1 LYLFWVTPIPGSSR
15 RPVAIGLSAAALAL
29 LAACSSGSSGSAAST
44 GAAGTTGAAASS
56 GTGSAASGSAASGSA
71 GNALLAA
78 ATGAQSINSAVTTL
92 RIQVSGSQASTE
104 TGTLQYQRTPNLM
117 SQDMH
122 IAAEGG
128 NTEIKMIL
136 TGTDMYFSEPGLP
149 TGKTWMKFGLAAL
162 KGKSAS
168 FAQLIQS
175 MQSNNFTNQ
184 AQLFAVAKDAHVVG
198 QATIDGVA
206 TTEYAGS
213 FKASDAV
220 KELSPAARNVLGT
233 QLTSLG
239 DSTVSFRE
247 WIDGQHHMRQVIENE
262 TVKGHA
268 VTTTMNVTAINEPV
282 KIALPA
288 ASDVTSS

>member
-1 LYLFWVTPIPGSSR
+1 MTPIPASSL
-15 RPVAIGLSAAALAL
+15 RPVAIGLSAAALTL
-29 LAACSSGSSGSAAST
+29 LAACSSGSSGSASGTPAST
-44 GAAGTTGAAASS
+44 GAGSAA
-56 GTGSAASGSAASGSA
+56 TGSAASGSAGSA
-71 GNALLAA
+71 LLTA
-78 ATGAQSINSAVTTL
+78 ATQAQNINSAVTTL
-92 RIQVSGSQASTE
+92 RIQVTGSQASTE
-104 TGTLQYQRTPNLM
+104 TGTLQYQRTPSLM

-184 AQLFAVAKDAHVVG
+184 AQLFAVAKNAHQVG
-198 QATIDGVA
+198 TATIDGVS
-206 TTEYAGS
+206 TTEYTGS
-213 FKASDAV
+213 FKASDAISA
-220 KELSPAARNVLGT
+220 LSPGVRSVLGA

-239 DSTVSFRE
+239 DSVITFHE

-282 KIALPA
+282 TIALPA
-288 ASDVTSS
+288 ASEVTSS

>member
-1 LYLFWVTPIPGSSR
+1 VT
-15 RPVAIGLSAAALAL
+15 VGLSAAALAL
-29 LAACSSGSSGSAAST
+29 LAACSSGGSSSATSAS
-44 GAAGTTGAAASS
+44 GATAGT
-56 GTGSAASGSAASGSA
+56 GTAASGSASS
-71 GNALLAA
+71 ALLAA

-92 RIQVSGSQASTE
+92 KIQVSGSQASTE
-104 TGTLQYQRTPNLM
+104 TGALQYQRTPSMM

-220 KELSPAARNVLGT
+220 KALSPAVRNVLGA

-247 WIDGQHHMRQVIENE
+247 WIDGQHHMRQVIEDE

-268 VTTTMNVTAINEPV
+268 VTTTMNVTAINQPV

-288 ASDVTSS
+288 ASEITGS

>member
-1 LYLFWVTPIPGSSR
+1 LYLFWVTPIPASSR
-15 RPVAIGLSAAALAL
+15 RSVTIGLSAAALAL
-29 LAACSSGSSGSAAST
+29 LAACSSGGSGSAAST
-44 GAAGTTGAAASS
+44 DAGTGA
-56 GTGSAASGSAASGSA
+56 GSAASGSA
-71 GNALLAA
+71 GSALLTA
-78 ATGAQSINSAVTTL
+78 ATQAQNINSAVTTL
-92 RIQVSGSQASTE
+92 RIQVTGSQASTE
-104 TGTLQYQRTPNLM
+104 TGTLQYQRTPSLM

-128 NTEIKMIL
+128 NTEIKMII

-168 FAQLIQS
+168 FAQLINS

-184 AQLFAVAKDAHVVG
+184 AQLFAVAKNAHQVG
-198 QATIDGVA
+198 TATIDGVS

-220 KELSPAARNVLGT
+220 NALSPSVRDVLGA
-233 QLTSLG
+233 QLKSLG
-239 DSTVSFRE
+239 DSTISFRE

-268 VTTTMNVTAINEPV
+268 VTTTMNVTAINQPV
-282 KIALPA
+282 QIPLPA
-288 ASDVTSS
+288 ASDTTSQ

>member
-1 LYLFWVTPIPGSSR
+1 MTPIPASSR
-15 RPVAIGLSAAALAL
+15 RPVAIGLSAAALTL
-29 LAACSSGSSGSAAST
+29 LAACSSGGSGSAPGAAST
-44 GAAGTTGAAASS
+44 GTAAASS
-56 GTGSAASGSAASGSA
+56 GTGTGSAASGSAGSA
-71 GNALLAA
+71 LLTA
-78 ATGAQSINSAVTTL
+78 ATQAQTINSAVTTL
-92 RIQVSGSQASTE
+92 RIQVTGSQASTE
-104 TGTLQYQRTPNLM
+104 TGTLQYQRTPSLM

-149 TGKTWMKFGLAAL
+149 AGKTWMKFGLAAL

-184 AQLFAVAKDAHVVG
+184 AQLFAVAKNAHVVG
-198 QATIDGVA
+198 PATIDGVA

-213 FKASDAV
+213 FRASDAV
-220 KELSPAARNVLGT
+220 NALSPAVRNVLGA
-233 QLTSLG
+233 QLKSLG
-239 DSTVSFRE
+239 NSVVSFRE
-247 WIDGQHHMRQVIENE
+247 WIDGQHRMRQVIENE

-268 VTTTMNVTAINEPV
+268 VTTTMNVTAINQPV
-282 KIALPA
+282 QIPLPA
-288 ASDVTSS
+288 ASEVTSP

>member
-1 LYLFWVTPIPGSSR
+1 LYLFWVTSIPGSSR
-15 RPVAIGLSAAALAL
+15 RPAAIGLSAAALAL
-29 LAACSSGSSGSAAST
+29 LAACSSGASSSADSTSGATAST
-44 GAAGTTGAAASS
+44 GAVAAASS
-56 GTGSAASGSAASGSA
+56 GTGSGTGSA
-71 GNALLAA
+71 GNALLTA
-78 ATGAQSINSAVTTL
+78 ATQAQDINSAVTTL
-92 RIQVSGSQASTE
+92 HIQVTGSQASSE
-104 TGTLQYQRTPNLM
+104 TGTLQYQRTPSLM

-149 TGKTWMKFGLAAL
+149 TGKAWMKFSLAAL

-168 FAQLIQS
+168 FGQLIQS

-184 AQLFAVAKDAHVVG
+184 AQLFAVAKDAHEVG
-198 QATIDGVA
+198 TATIDGVP

-213 FKASDAV
+213 FKASDAISA
-220 KELSPAARNVLGT
+220 LSPGARDVLGA
-233 QLTSLG
+233 QLKSLG
-239 DSTVSFRE
+239 DSVITFRE

-282 KIALPA
+282 KITLPTA
-288 ASDVTSS
+288 GDTTSQ

>member
-1 LYLFWVTPIPGSSR
+1 LYLFWVTPIPGSSL

-29 LAACSSGSSGSAAST
+29 LAACSSGSSSSTAST
-44 GAAGTTGAAASS
+44 GTTGAASS
-56 GTGSAASGSAASGSA
+56 GPGSAASGSA
-71 GNALLAA
+71 GSALLAA

-104 TGTLQYQRTPNLM
+104 TGTLQYQRTPSLM

-220 KELSPAARNVLGT
+220 KELSPAVRGVLGT

>member
-1 LYLFWVTPIPGSSR
+1 MTV
-15 RPVAIGLSAAALAL
+15 GLSAAALAL
-29 LAACSSGSSGSAAST
+29 LAACSSGGSSSATSAGGT
-44 GAAGTTGAAASS
+44 TAGT
-56 GTGSAASGSAASGSA
+56 GTAASGSASS
-71 GNALLAA
+71 ALLTA
-78 ATGAQSINSAVTTL
+78 ATQSQNINSAVTTL
-92 RIQVSGSQASTE
+92 KIQVSGSQASTE
-104 TGTLQYQRTPNLM
+104 TGTLQYQRTPSLM

-184 AQLFAVAKDAHVVG
+184 AQLFAVAKDAHQVG
-198 QATIDGVA
+198 TATIDGVP

-220 KELSPAARNVLGT
+220 KELSPSVRGVLGT

-239 DSTVSFRE
+239 DSTVTFHE

-268 VTTTMNVTAINEPV
+268 VTTTMNVTAIDEPV

>member
-1 LYLFWVTPIPGSSR
+1 VTPIPASSLR
-15 RPVAIGLSAAALAL
+15 SVAIGLSAAALTL
-29 LAACSSGSSGSAAST
+29 LAACSSGGGSS
-44 GAAGTTGAAASS
+44 ASS
-56 GTGSAASGSAASGSA
+56 GATAGSAASGSAASGSA
-71 GNALLAA
+71 GSALLTA
-78 ATGAQSINSAVTTL
+78 ATQAQNINSAVTTL
-92 RIQVSGSQASTE
+92 HVQVTGSQASTE
-104 TGTLQYQRTPNLM
+104 TGTLQYQRTPSLM

-136 TGTDMYFSEPGLP
+136 TGSDMYFSEPGLP

-184 AQLFAVAKDAHVVG
+184 AQLFAVAKNAHQVG
-198 QATIDGVA
+198 TATIDGVP

-213 FKASDAV
+213 FKASDAISA
-220 KELSPAARNVLGT
+220 LSPSVRDVLGA
-233 QLTSLG
+233 QLKSLG
-239 DSTVSFRE
+239 GSTVSFRE

-262 TVKGHA
+262 TVKGHV
-268 VTTTMNVTAINEPV
+268 VTTTMNVTAINQPV
-282 KIALPA
+282 TITLPA
-288 ASDVTSS
+288 ASDTTSS